1 MNSFSPRHFR
11 LFSSVSAKRTYTSI
25 DQNSEHS
32 PSSSSSSHCRS
43 ISSSVYARS
52 VTNCS
57 LSLYLSMLYSFRASF
72 YLLFSFN
79 IWQSL
84 IDWNMQHWNLYV
96 VNSSIPKSKLGSM
109 TYLFVCVCEFCAIYY
124 TYLYYSYSIDSI
136 CSHWFVFFFFLCDFP
151 LILLLCIDLACILS
165 FSRARSFFY
174 TISILY
180 CAYIYTFQAR
190 FFSFSVCLC

>member
-1 MNSFSPRHFR
+1 
-11 LFSSVSAKRTYTSI
+11 
-25 DQNSEHS
+25 
-32 PSSSSSSHCRS
+32 
-43 ISSSVYARS
+43 
-52 VTNCS
+52 
-57 LSLYLSMLYSFRASF
+57 MLYSFRASF

-136 CSHWFVFFFFLCDFP
+136 CSHWFVSFFFLCDFP
-151 LILLLCIDLACILS
+151 LILLLCIDLACSL
-165 FSRARSFFY
+165 SRARSFFILFRY
-174 TISILY
+174 SIVRT
-180 CAYIYTFQAR
+180 YIHSKLVFSSLCVSVDTPGFFFLKMTEFQLLDFFV
-190 FFSFSVCLC
+190 FFSSFFN